1 MWDSIRN
8 AAVFEENLSD
18 AIGLMDAELVAGRL
32 NRTILMD
39 TITPFPVATQKT
51 RLLKD

>member
-8 AAVFEENLSD
+8 AAVFEEILSD
-18 AIGLMDAELVAGRL
+18 AIGLMDAKLVAGRL

-39 TITPFPVATQKT
+39 TIPPFPVATQKT